1 MSTAP
6 IAVRAHTIDV
16 PQAVLDD
23 LRARLARTRWPGT
36 VPGSGWSRGVDT
48 AYIKELVKYWLDEYD
63 WRAQEARLNELNHC
77 KAEVEGLGIHFIH
90 AEGKGPEPMPL
101 FLMHGYPWSFVVL
114 LKILPMLTDPASYG
128 GDAADVIGHGGQ

>member
-1 MSTAP
+1 MSRKPSSTICARVWRAP
-6 IAVRAHTIDV
+6 AGPAPCPAPV
-16 PQAVLDD
+16 
-23 LRARLARTRWPGT
+23 
-36 VPGSGWSRGVDT
+36 WSRGVDT
-48 AYIKELVKYWLDEYD
+48 AYIKELVKYWLDKYD

-114 LKILPMLTDPASYG
+114 LKILPMLTDPTSHG
-128 GDAADVIGHGGQ
+128 GDAADAFTVVVPSIIGFGLSDYPL